1 MKKYLLVLFMVL
13 ALSGVAGMAFAQN
26 NSITVG
32 ADNKGDIS
40 PSNNNNYVQPWI
52 GSSYN
57 SGTNYGTLNSN
68 SPSATGG
75 AGGNAVGVAGNV
87 VGIAPGG
94 VTISPTIKPE
104 TNIGNGIGNFSPK
117 ATIERGAVD
126 VDNTNVGINKNVNI
140 NKPTFNN
147 DPTFN
152 NTNRQGQKQGQSQG
166 QKQGQD
172 QGQFQ
177 GQNNDQTIA
186 PTQSINFEA
195 PKRVA
200 VGTAP
205 QDSGQTELNF
215 IAPNERDVT
224 TILPSFGCG
233 TIQKLTVKDC
243 IIGVVW
249 QSNDIK
255 FKDLY
260 KEVLKGVRS
269 DEVMKSTVA
278 IRYQIW
284 EAASTKSWTT
294 GGSLSGN
301 GIGQIGT
308 VVSGGSAGIFPQVG
322 RSKSSNLYTILF
334 VQVQEFKK

>member
-1 MKKYLLVLFMVL
+1 MEERNMKRLLFALFIIMVMC
-13 ALSGVAGMAFAQN
+13 GTGFADSERN
-26 NSITVG
+26 GNAT
-32 ADNKGDIS
+32 A
-40 PSNNNNYVQPWI
+40 
-52 GSSYN
+52 
-57 SGTNYGTLNSN
+57 TAT
-68 SPSATGG
+68 ATGG
-75 AGGNAVGVAGNV
+75 AGGSVINTQVGG
-87 VGIAPGG
+87 
-94 VTISPTIKPE
+94 TFSPTFNPDVN
-104 TNIGNGIGNFSPK
+104 TNIGNGFGNFSPK
-117 ATIERGAVD
+117 ATIEKGAVD
-126 VDNTNVGINKNVNI
+126 VDNVNVGINKNKNINI

-152 NTNRQGQKQGQSQG
+152 NTNKQGQKQGQTQG

-172 QGQFQ
+172 QGQGQLQ

-186 PTQSINFEA
+186 PIQSINIEA

-205 QDSGQTELNF
+205 QDAGQSELSF

-233 TIQKLTVKDC
+233 TIKKLTAKDC
-243 IIGVVW
+243 IVGVVW

-269 DEVMKSTVA
+269 DEVMKSKVA

-284 EAASTKSWTT
+284 EAASAKSWTT
-294 GGSLSGN
+294 GGNLSGN
-301 GIGQIGT
+301 GIGQTGT
-308 VVSGGSAGIFPQVG
+308 ALIGGSAGIFPQVG
-322 RSKSSNLYTILF
+322 RSKSSNLYTIIF
-334 VQVQEFKK
+334 VQVQEFKN